1 MKNIFNVVIIFFVI
15 IVTGCS
21 NSYVQEVHRG
31 DNYDF
36 RPGYP
41 ELRTFSASYF
51 DSLGNSKVLISGELV
66 KGSLIYKSNNQ
77 FFYATADIEIRLNS
91 KDDTT
96 SIVPNESFAIYIED
110 TSPQVILSQ
119 EVVSFEKSVTLKPGE
134 YDVIITATDRE
145 SLKET
150 TSKNKLFIPNPKAV
164 DSYLTDI
171 RMEVKTSKNDLSPFG
186 YVNTYDIPNR
196 FDSLK
201 FTFQVYSP
209 ETENEMIVNSR
220 LIEFD
225 ADTSVAIPMSYRN
238 YQRSS
243 LPYIGI
249 AYYKPKVIESSR
261 RVITDNGNISVIFK
275 FPALKRGNY
284 RFEVTTSTS
293 SQNQIVKAR
302 DFSIK
307 STNYP
312 SLKSAREL
320 LMPMQYIMRE
330 KEFENYA
337 SYSTNDSIKVAIDS
351 YWLSHIKSR
360 TKALQVLE
368 LYYSRVEDSN
378 KQFSS
383 FKEGWKTDPGMVYI
397 LFGPPLYVDY
407 EFNKMTWIYTFD
419 TANRQPA
426 ITFDLVR
433 SNDNSYPFNHYILR
447 RNQNLSQLEYA
458 QINSWNDGSILS
470 INK

>member
-1 MKNIFNVVIIFFVI
+1 MKNIIHIALLIII
-15 IVTGCS
+15 ALIAGCS
-21 NSYVQEVHRG
+21 NSYIQEVHRG

-51 DSLGNSKVLISGELV
+51 DTLGASKVLISGELV
-66 KGSLIYKSNNQ
+66 KGSLIYKRNSEG
-77 FFYATADIEIRLNS
+77 FYASADIEISLNS
-91 KDDTT
+91 KGDTT
-96 SIVPNESFAIYIED
+96 NIIPTEIFTIYVED
-110 TSPQVILSQ
+110 SSPQIILSQ
-119 EVVSFEKSVTLKPGE
+119 EVTKFERSIALKPGE
-134 YDVIITATDRE
+134 YDVIVTATDRQ
-145 SLKET
+145 SLRET
-150 TSKNKLFIPNPKAV
+150 TSKTKLYIPDPNAV
-164 DSYLTDI
+164 ESYLTDI
-171 RMEVKTSKNDLSPFG
+171 RMEVKPRSDEQGDYS

-201 FTFQVYSP
+201 FTFQVYNP
-209 ETENEMIVNSR
+209 ETTDEMIINSR
-220 LIEFD
+220 LLEFES
-225 ADTSVAIPMSYRN
+225 DTSVAIPMSYRN
-238 YQRSS
+238 HQKSS
-243 LPYIGI
+243 LPYIGV
-249 AYYKPKVIESSR
+249 AYYKPKIIESSR
-261 RVITDNGNISVIFK
+261 RVITDNGNISVVFK
-275 FPALKRGNY
+275 FPSLKRGNY

-293 SQNQIVKAR
+293 DKNQLVKAR

-307 STNYP
+307 SINYP

-330 KEFENYA
+330 KEFKQFE
-337 SYSTNDSIKVAIDS
+337 SLSTEDSLKTAIDK

-360 TKALQVLE
+360 TKARQVLE
-368 LYYSRVEDSN
+368 LYYTRVEEAN
-378 KQFSS
+378 KQFSN

-407 EFNKMTWIYTFD
+407 EFDKMTWIYIFD

-433 SNDNSYPFNHYILR
+433 NNDNNYPFNHYVLQ
-447 RNQNLSQLEYA
+447 RNQSLSQLEYA
-458 QINSWNDGSILS
+458 QISAWNDGSILS